1 VNIIGQVFASDGT
14 KRGGEFVVNGNSNN
28 RNFNYAVSMNDSGQF
43 CVAWGALH
51 GIAKPAESNSATYA
65 KCYNADGT
73 VRLSEFTVDDSTD
86 SWVEPSVA
94 VAMDNSGGFIVAY
107 GQEVGYTTGIKARRF
122 SSTLIG
128 GQSYWVDKDSYTR
141 RDNLNI
147 AMSRTTGNY
156 VVVAETDNAY
166 TGVRATLVANDIV
179 IKSTWQI
186 NNISGVSEDEPSVA
200 MSNDGYF
207 AIAWRTDM
215 KPTGATSKQSVVLY
229 QTFDNVGTSLNSP
242 TFIFDELD
250 SSQSAPSVAIN
261 TNGGDKY
268 ISFVWGARGYSA
280 KMKYNGVDVLYTT
293 IDFYTGKMMVSP
305 QIINSYKD
313 STQQSPTIGSSQSS
327 LIAGWEDHKQ
337 EGGSATSAKGVGIYG
352 VRLK

>member
-1 VNIIGQVFASDGT
+1 
-14 KRGGEFVVNGNSNN
+14 
-28 RNFNYAVSMNDSGQF
+28 
-43 CVAWGALH
+43 
-51 GIAKPAESNSATYA
+51 
-65 KCYNADGT
+65 
-73 VRLSEFTVDDSTD
+73 
-86 SWVEPSVA
+86 
-94 VAMDNSGGFIVAY
+94 MDNSGGFIVAY

-166 TGVRATLVANDIV
+166 TGVRATLVANDVV

-280 KMKYNGVDVLYTT
+280 KMKYKDTDVLYTS

-305 QIINSYKD
+305 KIINSYKD
-313 STQQSPTIGSSQSS
+313 FDQEHPTIGASQSS
-327 LIAGWEDHKQ
+327 LIAVWEDGKQ
-337 EGGSATSAKGVGIYG
+337 EGGSATSDKGDGIYG

>member
-1 VNIIGQVFASDGT
+1 M
-14 KRGGEFVVNGNSNN
+14 VNGNSNN
-28 RNFNYAVSMNDSGQF
+28 RSLNYAVGMNDSGQF

-51 GIAKPAESNSATYA
+51 GIANAKVGEGNSATYA

-94 VAMDNSGGFIVAY
+94 VAMDNSGGFVVAY
-107 GQEVGYTTGIKARRF
+107 KHEVGYTTGIKARRF

-128 GQSYWVDKDSYTR
+128 GQPYWVDKDSYTR
-141 RDNLNI
+141 RDKLNI

-156 VVVAETDNAY
+156 VVVAETDNLY
-166 TGVRATLVANDIV
+166 TGVRATLVGANDVV
-179 IKSTWQI
+179 IKSTWEI
-186 NNISGVSEDEPSVA
+186 NNIAKKNEDRPSVA

-215 KPTGATSKQSVVLY
+215 KPTGATSDQSVVLY
-229 QTFDNVGTSLNSP
+229 QTFDNVGRSLNSP
-242 TFIFDELD
+242 AFIFDELD
-250 SSQSAPSVAIN
+250 SSQREPSVAIS

-268 ISFVWGARGYSA
+268 ISFVWSASGYSA
-280 KMKYNGVDVLYTT
+280 KMKYNGADVLYTT